1 MNSKTLARNFIELCR
16 YLGYDVYMC
25 IIPDNSNSQ
34 KNLIILAPGFEHKIL
49 PIIILSVVM
58 SSLSA
63 QLVLIKPLNGISK
76 NFSCTCRY
84 MYLEHDV

>member
-34 KNLIILAPGFEHKIL
+34 KNLIILAPAFEHKIL
-49 PIIILSVVM
+49 AIIILSVVM

-63 QLVLIKPLNGISK
+63 QLVLIKPAFER
-76 NFSCTCRY
+76 NFKKTSVVHVGTCI
-84 MYLEHDV
+84 